1 MTHSEQPTPL
11 RQTQEAEY
19 IDRLKQSFSEI
30 ANHLELEPTQK
41 KFLETRWLDQ
51 VLWMED
57 RANRFRNLYHTL
69 QRVVV
74 IGGVII
80 PALVSLTALGGC
92 SSFLGGAE
100 NNQSNTSDEI
110 ELNPLRVC
118 NAGFGIVTFL
128 LSQAVAIC
136 AASEQLFK
144 YGERWRH
151 YRRNVE
157 LLKSHGWQF
166 IELTGPY
173 APYALQ
179 KNYPTQKR
187 HQEAFRAFVSHV
199 EEILQRDVDLYIN
212 QIAEQ
217 QAKNQKLAMDKRLTE
232 LENRFQT
239 QEKQSAD
246 QSDDGNPN

>member
-1 MTHSEQPTPL
+1 MTNSEQPTRS

-51 VLWMED
+51 VLWMEE
-57 RANRFRNLYHTL
+57 RANRFRNLYHFL

-80 PALVSLTALGGC
+80 PALVSLTALGGGC
-92 SSFLGGAE
+92 SSLLGIAG
-100 NNQSNTSDEI
+100 NNQSITSDEI
-110 ELNPLRVC
+110 ESNSLRGC
-118 NAGFGIVTFL
+118 NAGFSIVTLL

-179 KNYPTQKR
+179 KNHPTQKNTRR
-187 HQEAFRAFVSHV
+187 HFAHLSTTLKRFCNETWIYTLIR
-199 EEILQRDVDLYIN
+199 LQSSKPKIR
-212 QIAEQ
+212 
-217 QAKNQKLAMDKRLTE
+217 
-232 LENRFQT
+232 
-239 QEKQSAD
+239 SW
-246 QSDDGNPN
+246 